1 MSYVEINKDKPNEKE
16 DAIEIQSATTT
27 AFGSDTK
34 AGREWKSFMVGKIR
48 EGLHMLSLDAVGT
61 WKVEAG

>member
-16 DAIEIQSATTT
+16 AAIEIQSATIT

-48 EGLHMLSLDAVGT
+48 EGLHVLS
-61 WKVEAG
+61 